1 MRGNLIT
8 SALSRRPIRR
18 LAVIAAAACALSLTP
33 AAAGAATYRVEPGW
47 SANDYATGFPFYEQ
61 GVGPVGLAF
70 DGAANLLVSDAR
82 AGALYKIPPGG
93 GDAGSHKVHD
103 GYGIAAGLAW
113 DKNGRLYMARRDH
126 GDVIEINPANGDVV
140 RTVVAG
146 MPCPVGLATDPISGD
161 LFVSN
166 NFCGGGAIM
175 RITGFGSGPGVARP
189 YAGSQDADG
198 ITFAPDG
205 TIYAAAEDSILRIDG
220 TNTTTPG
227 KVSQL
232 ARVTN
237 SDGIAYAPATPTDDE
252 YLVVNRTTGEI
263 DRVDFDGR
271 VNPVVTG
278 TTRGDLVTVGPDH
291 CIYAALQ
298 DRVLKLGPATGAC
311 FFSPPP
317 QPGIGAQG
325 VLGER
330 SAGRTVDTA
339 IKAKAPKSVKRGS
352 RFTLTLTVSNRS
364 GVTSHAVTVTDTLPR
379 GTKFVRARARSSV
392 KGVACKTRKR
402 TVTCRKSSLA
412 KRKWFAITIL
422 VRSRTGSSY
431 TNSARVKSN
440 DLDPAPGNNK
450 AKSRTTA
457 K

>member
-1 MRGNLIT
+1 MRSNLIT
-8 SALSRRPIRR
+8 SGLSRPARR
-18 LAVIAAAACALSLTP
+18 VATIAAAACALAVMP
-33 AAAGAATYRVEPGW
+33 AAADAATYRVQPGW
-47 SANDYATGFPFYEQ
+47 SANDYATGFPYYEQ

-70 DGAANLLVSDAR
+70 DGAANLLVTDAR

-93 GDAGSHKVHD
+93 GDVGSHKVRD

-113 DKNGRLYMARRDH
+113 DKDGRLYMARRDR

-140 RTVVAG
+140 RTVVGG

-175 RITGFGSGPGVARP
+175 RITGFGPGPGVARP

-205 TIYAAAEDSILRIDG
+205 TLYAAAEDSIVRIDG
-220 TNTTTPG
+220 TNTSTPG
-227 KVSQL
+227 KVSEL

-271 VNPVVTG
+271 VNPIVTG
-278 TTRGDLVTVGPDH
+278 TSRGDLVTVGPDH

-311 FFSPPP
+311 FFAPPP
-317 QPGIGAQG
+317 QPGIG
-325 VLGER
+325 VLGNR
-330 SAGRTVDTA
+330 VAARTVDTA
-339 IKAKAPKSVKRGS
+339 IKAKAPKRVKRGR
-352 RFTLTLTVSNRS
+352 RFTLTLTVRNRS
-364 GVTSHAVTVTDTLPR
+364 GVNSHTVTVTDTLPR
-379 GTKFVRARARSSV
+379 GTKFVRTRARSSV
-392 KGVACKTRKR
+392 KGVTCKTRKR

-412 KRKWFAITIL
+412 KRKSFTIRIL

-431 TNSARVKSN
+431 TNSARVKST

-450 AKSRTTA
+450 SKSRTRA

>member
-1 MRGNLIT
+1 MRSNLIT
-8 SALSRRPIRR
+8 SALPRPLRRVAAITAASSA
-18 LAVIAAAACALSLTP
+18 LALMP
-33 AAAGAATYRVEPGW
+33 AAAGAASYRVEPGW
-47 SANDYATGFPFYEQ
+47 SANDYATGFPYYEQ

-70 DGAANLLVSDAR
+70 DGAANLLVTDAR
-82 AGALYKIPPGG
+82 DGALYKLPPGG
-93 GDAGSHKVHD
+93 GDARSHKVRD

-113 DKNGRLYMARRDH
+113 DKNGRLYMARRDR
-126 GDVIEINPANGDVV
+126 GDVIEINPASGDIV
-140 RTVVAG
+140 RTVVGG

-205 TIYAAAEDSILRIDG
+205 TLYAAAEDSLLRIDG

-227 KVSQL
+227 KVSEF

-237 SDGIAYAPATPTDDE
+237 SDGIAYAPASPTDDE

-271 VNPVVTG
+271 VNPIVTG
-278 TTRGDLVTVGPDH
+278 TSRGDLVTVGPDH

-298 DRVLKLGPATGAC
+298 DRILKLGPATGSC

-317 QPGIGAQG
+317 QPGID
-325 VLGER
+325 VLGNR
-330 SAGRTVDTA
+330 VAARTVDTA
-339 IKAKAPKSVKRGS
+339 IKAKAPKRVKRGR
-352 RFTLTLTVSNRS
+352 RFTLTLTVRNRS
-364 GVTSHAVTVTDTLPR
+364 GVNSHTVTVTDTLPR
-379 GTKFVRARARSSV
+379 GTKFVRARRSV
-392 KGVACKTRKR
+392 KGVTCKVRKR
-402 TVTCRKSSLA
+402 TLTCRKSSLA
-412 KRKWFAITIL
+412 KRKSFAIKIL

-450 AKSRTTA
+450 SKSRTKA

>member
-1 MRGNLIT
+1 
-8 SALSRRPIRR
+8 
-18 LAVIAAAACALSLTP
+18 
-33 AAAGAATYRVEPGW
+33 
-47 SANDYATGFPFYEQ
+47 
-61 GVGPVGLAF
+61 
-70 DGAANLLVSDAR
+70 
-82 AGALYKIPPGG
+82 
-93 GDAGSHKVHD
+93 
-103 GYGIAAGLAW
+103 
-113 DKNGRLYMARRDH
+113 MARRDH
-126 GDVIEINPANGDVV
+126 GDVIEINPANGDVI
-140 RTVVAG
+140 RTVVGG

-175 RITGFGSGPGVARP
+175 RITGFGGGPGVARP
-189 YAGSQDADG
+189 YAGTQDADG

-205 TIYAAAEDSILRIDG
+205 TIYAAAEDSILRIAG

-227 KVSQL
+227 KVSGF

-237 SDGIAYAPATPTDDE
+237 SDGIAYAPATPSDDQ

-278 TTRGDLVTVGPDH
+278 TSRGDLVTVGPDH

-298 DRVLKLGPATGAC
+298 DRVLKLGPATGTC

-317 QPGIGAQG
+317 QPGIG
-325 VLGER
+325 VLGNR
-330 SAGRTVDTA
+330 VAARTVDMA
-339 IKAKAPKSVKRGS
+339 ITAKAPKSVKRGR
-352 RFTLTLTVSNRS
+352 RFTLTLTVRNRS
-364 GVTSHAVTVTDTLPR
+364 GVNSHTVTVTDTLPR
-379 GTKFVRARARSSV
+379 GTQFVRARSI

-402 TVTCRKSSLA
+402 TLTCRKSSLA
-412 KRKWFAITIL
+412 KLKSFAIKIT

-450 AKSRTTA
+450 SKSTTKAK
-457 K
+457 

>member
-1 MRGNLIT
+1 VR
-8 SALSRRPIRR
+8 
-18 LAVIAAAACALSLTP
+18 
-33 AAAGAATYRVEPGW
+33 
-47 SANDYATGFPFYEQ
+47 
-61 GVGPVGLAF
+61 
-70 DGAANLLVSDAR
+70 
-82 AGALYKIPPGG
+82 
-93 GDAGSHKVHD
+93 D

-140 RTVVAG
+140 RTVAG
-146 MPCPVGLATDPISGD
+146 SMPCPVGLATDPISGD

-205 TIYAAAEDSILRIDG
+205 TLYAASEDSILRIDG

-227 KVSQL
+227 KVSEF

-237 SDGIAYAPATPTDDE
+237 ADGIAYAPATPTDDE

-271 VNPVVTG
+271 INPIVTG
-278 TTRGDLVTVGPDH
+278 TSRGDLVTVGPDH
-291 CIYAALQ
+291 CIYATLQ
-298 DRVLKLGPATGAC
+298 DRILKLGPATGAC
-311 FFSPPP
+311 FFAPPL
-317 QPGIGAQG
+317 QPGIG
-325 VLGER
+325 VLGNR
-330 SAGRTVDTA
+330 VAARTVDMA
-339 IKAKAPKSVKRGS
+339 IKAKAPKSVKRG
-352 RFTLTLTVSNRS
+352 RRLTLTLTVRNRS
-364 GVTSHAVTVTDTLPR
+364 GVNSHAVTVTDTLPR
-379 GTKFVRARARSSV
+379 GTKFVRARRSV
-392 KGVACKTRKR
+392 KGVTCKVRKR

-412 KRKWFAITIL
+412 KRKSFAIKLL

-450 AKSRTTA
+450 SKSKTRAK
-457 K
+457 

>member
-1 MRGNLIT
+1 MRSNLIT
-8 SALSRRPIRR
+8 LALAWPARRV
-18 LAVIAAAACALSLTP
+18 ATIAAACGALALMP
-33 AAAGAATYRVEPGW
+33 AAAGAASYRVEPGW
-47 SANDYATGFPFYEQ
+47 SANDYATGFPYYEK

-70 DGAANLLVSDAR
+70 DGAANLLVTDAR
-82 AGALYKIPPGG
+82 AGALYKVPPGG
-93 GDAGSHKVHD
+93 GDASSHKVRD

-140 RTVVAG
+140 RTVAGG

-205 TIYAAAEDSILRIDG
+205 TLYAASEDSILRIDG

-227 KVSQL
+227 KVSEF

-237 SDGIAYAPATPTDDE
+237 ADGIAYAPATPTDDE

-271 VNPVVTG
+271 INPIVTG
-278 TTRGDLVTVGPDH
+278 TSRGDLVTVGPDH
-291 CIYAALQ
+291 CIYATLQ
-298 DRVLKLGPATGAC
+298 DRILKLGPATGAC
-311 FFSPPP
+311 FFAPPL
-317 QPGIGAQG
+317 QPGIG
-325 VLGER
+325 VLGNR
-330 SAGRTVDTA
+330 VAARTVDMA
-339 IKAKAPKSVKRGS
+339 IKAKAPKSVKRG
-352 RFTLTLTVSNRS
+352 RRLTLTLTVRNRS
-364 GVTSHAVTVTDTLPR
+364 GVNSHAVTVTDTLPR
-379 GTKFVRARARSSV
+379 GTKFVRARRSV
-392 KGVACKTRKR
+392 KGVTCKVRKR

-412 KRKWFAITIL
+412 KRKSFAIKLL

-450 AKSRTTA
+450 SKSKTKAK
-457 K
+457 

>member
-1 MRGNLIT
+1 V
-8 SALSRRPIRR
+8 ALM
-18 LAVIAAAACALSLTP
+18 P

-47 SANDYATGFPFYEQ
+47 SANDYATGLPYYEK

-70 DGAANLLVSDAR
+70 DGAANLLVTDAR

-93 GDAGSHKVHD
+93 GDAGSHKVKD

-126 GDVIEINPANGDVV
+126 GDVIEINPANGDVI
-140 RTVVAG
+140 RTVVGG

-175 RITGFGSGPGVARP
+175 RITGFGGGPGVARP
-189 YAGSQDADG
+189 YAGTQDADG

-205 TIYAAAEDSILRIDG
+205 TIYAAAEDSILRIAG

-227 KVSQL
+227 KVSGF

-237 SDGIAYAPATPTDDE
+237 SDGIAYAPATPSDDQ

-278 TTRGDLVTVGPDH
+278 TSRGDLVTVGPDH

-298 DRVLKLGPATGAC
+298 DRVLKLGPATGTC

-317 QPGIGAQG
+317 QPGIG
-325 VLGER
+325 VLGNR
-330 SAGRTVDTA
+330 VAARTVDMA
-339 IKAKAPKSVKRGS
+339 ITAKAPKSVKRGR
-352 RFTLTLTVSNRS
+352 RFTLTLTVRNRS
-364 GVTSHAVTVTDTLPR
+364 GVNSHTVTVTDTLPR
-379 GTKFVRARARSSV
+379 GTQFVRARSI

-402 TVTCRKSSLA
+402 TLTCRKSSLA
-412 KRKWFAITIL
+412 KLKSFAIKIT

-450 AKSRTTA
+450 SKSTTKAK
-457 K
+457 

>member
-1 MRGNLIT
+1 MRSNLIT
-8 SALSRRPIRR
+8 SAIAWPARRV
-18 LAVIAAAACALSLTP
+18 ATIAAASCALALVP
-33 AAAGAATYRVEPGW
+33 AAAGAATYRVQPGW
-47 SANDYATGFPFYEQ
+47 SANDYATGFPYYEK

-70 DGAANLLVSDAR
+70 DGAANLLVTDAR
-82 AGALYKIPPGG
+82 AGALYKLPPGG
-93 GDAGSHKVHD
+93 GAAGSHKVRD

-126 GDVIEINPANGDVV
+126 GDVIEINPANGNVV
-140 RTVVAG
+140 RTVVVG
-146 MPCPVGLATDPISGD
+146 MQCPVGLATDPISGD

-166 NFCGGGAIM
+166 NFCAGGAIM
-175 RITGFGSGPGVARP
+175 RVTGFGAGPGVARP

-205 TIYAAAEDSILRIDG
+205 TLYAAAEDSIVRIDG

-227 KVSQL
+227 KVSEL

-237 SDGIAYAPATPTDDE
+237 SDGIAYAPASPTGDE

-271 VNPVVTG
+271 VNPIVTG
-278 TTRGDLVTVGPDH
+278 TSRGDLVTVGPDH

-311 FFSPPP
+311 FFAPPP
-317 QPGIGAQG
+317 QPGIG
-325 VLGER
+325 VLGNR
-330 SAGRTVDTA
+330 VAARTVDTA
-339 IKAKAPKSVKRGS
+339 IKAKAPKRVKRGR
-352 RFTLTLTVSNRS
+352 RFTLTLTVRNRS
-364 GVTSHAVTVTDTLPR
+364 GLSSHAVTVTDTLPR
-379 GTKFVRARARSSV
+379 GTKFVRARSI

-412 KRKWFAITIL
+412 RRKSFVIKVL

-450 AKSRTTA
+450 SKSRTRA

>member
-1 MRGNLIT
+1 MRSNLIT
-8 SALSRRPIRR
+8 SDLSWPVRRV
-18 LAVIAAAACALSLTP
+18 AAIAAAACALALMP

-47 SANDYATGFPFYEQ
+47 SANDYATGLPYYEK

-70 DGAANLLVSDAR
+70 DGAANLLVTDAR

-93 GDAGSHKVHD
+93 GDAGSHKVKD

-126 GDVIEINPANGDVV
+126 GDVIEINPANGDVI
-140 RTVVAG
+140 RTVVGG

-175 RITGFGSGPGVARP
+175 RITGFGGGPGVARP
-189 YAGSQDADG
+189 YAGTQDADG

-205 TIYAAAEDSILRIDG
+205 TIYAAAEDSILRIAG

-227 KVSQL
+227 KVSEF

-237 SDGIAYAPATPTDDE
+237 SDGIAYAPATPTDDQ

-263 DRVDFDGR
+263 DRVGFDGR

-278 TTRGDLVTVGPDH
+278 TSRGDLVTVGPDH

-298 DRVLKLGPATGAC
+298 DRVLKLGPATGTC

-317 QPGIGAQG
+317 QPGIG
-325 VLGER
+325 VLGNR
-330 SAGRTVDTA
+330 VAARTVDMA
-339 IKAKAPKSVKRGS
+339 ITAKAPKSVKRGR
-352 RFTLTLTVSNRS
+352 RFTLTLTVRNRS
-364 GVTSHAVTVTDTLPR
+364 GVNSHTVTVTDTLPR
-379 GTKFVRARARSSV
+379 GTQFVRARSIKR
-392 KGVACKTRKR
+392 VACKTRKR

-412 KRKWFAITIL
+412 KRKSFAIKIT
-422 VRSRTGSSY
+422 VRSRTGSTY

-450 AKSRTTA
+450 SKSTTKAK
-457 K
+457 